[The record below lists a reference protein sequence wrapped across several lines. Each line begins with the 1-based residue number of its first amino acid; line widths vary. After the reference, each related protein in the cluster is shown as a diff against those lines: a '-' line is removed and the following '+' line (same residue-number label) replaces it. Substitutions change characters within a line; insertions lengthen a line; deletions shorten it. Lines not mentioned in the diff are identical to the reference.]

1 MAQWLSSGCL
11 ALLALVVV
19 VRSSSSFM
27 GGARPASLVGRP
39 FSIFRCLLWALPART
54 VYDVI
59 I

>member
-27 GGARPASLVGRP
+27 GGARLASLGRP